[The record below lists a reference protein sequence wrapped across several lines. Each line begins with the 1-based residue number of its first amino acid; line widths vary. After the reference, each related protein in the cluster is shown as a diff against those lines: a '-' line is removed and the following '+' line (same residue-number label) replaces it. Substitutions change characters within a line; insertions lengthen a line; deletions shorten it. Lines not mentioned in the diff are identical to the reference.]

1 MATRRPTNF
10 TDNVQM
16 FGAPPPAY
24 EIDRQGSLAPKWYEW
39 RYWGRRKWIMIGV
52 GAALIIAIVIA
63 IGVVVG
69 RKDNRYP
76 TYNRLQYTLAESR
89 KFLLFLPDMF
99 HQILIETM
107 LMMMMFVYR
116 LWPRLFRRLQ
126 LLHWLRPHARLRTLC
141 S

>member
-1 MATRRPTNF
+1 MSFATIGDMATRRPTNNF

-76 TYNRLQYTLAESR
+76 DYTRLQYTLAESR
-89 KFLLFLPDMF
+89 EFLLP
-99 HQILIETM
+99 
-107 LMMMMFVYR
+107 
-116 LWPRLFRRLQ
+116 
-126 LLHWLRPHARLRTLC
+126 LLGISYQSLLKQC
-141 S
+141 